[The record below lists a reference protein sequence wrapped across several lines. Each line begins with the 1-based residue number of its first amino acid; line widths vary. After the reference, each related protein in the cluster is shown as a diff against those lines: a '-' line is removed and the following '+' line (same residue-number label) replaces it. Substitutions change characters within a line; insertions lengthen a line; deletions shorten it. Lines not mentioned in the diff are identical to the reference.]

1 MYISIDW
8 CMHFNWVQNSFSV
21 ENGHGYMSQIE
32 WRIHCNWM
40 QNTSSIENG
49 HGCMSQIEWR
59 MHCNWMQNTSTV
71 ENGRGGISQSIG
83 VCIGIGSRKPFWWRM
98 VMAGCRK
105 CSSKCIVNG

>member
-1 MYISIDW
+1 
-8 CMHFNWVQNSFSV
+8 MHCNWMQNTSSV
-21 ENGHGYMSQIE
+21 ENGHGSMSQIE

-71 ENGRGGISQSIG
+71 ENGHGCMSQIEGVWNGIGLQTPPPWRMEMAECLKMRG
-83 VCIGIGSRKPFWWRM
+83 VCIGSGSRREQRW
-98 VMAGCRK
+98 
-105 CSSKCIVNG
+105 